1 MDFIK
6 RPLIRRIGFVAVI
19 LIAFLLGLALRGGSP
34 EIDHSGHSAIEAAN
48 TVWTCSMHPQIQMPE
63 AGQCPICGMDL
74 IPLKSSSDGNE
85 SPGALT
91 LSASAQKIAEIQ
103 TTTVVRQSVEITL
116 RMVGKLE
123 VDETRV
129 REIAARVPGRIDRLY
144 VDYTGV
150 PVRNGEKLFDLYS
163 PELYSAQEELIQAI
177 RASHQL
183 SQSTMESTRIS
194 ATRTIEAVK
203 ERLRLWGLT
212 DAQIEEIE
220 KRGTPSD
227 HVTIVAPMSGIVLHK
242 SAVEGAYVKIGTRVY
257 EIADLSVLWLKLD
270 VYESDLSWMELGLSV
285 DFETDTYPG
294 EKFHGVVAFIDPML
308 NEKSRSIKVRVNVE
322 NPNGRLKPGMFAR
335 AVVRAAV
342 GGNDQGLPLIIPAS
356 APLVTGTRAVVYVE
370 DADQPGQYHG
380 REVALGPKAG
390 DFYVIKEGLEEGERV
405 VSNGSFKI
413 DSALQIQAK
422 KSMMNPQGGG
432 PAPVHQHGSTSP
444 APVAVDSPEIQAVEG
459 VPEEFRLQMDGI
471 LAAYFE
477 ISAALSHDQFD
488 KAVGSSSK
496 LPAALTAV
504 DESLLPH
511 AGHSKWAEAKSGLTD
526 ASNGIAK
533 ADDIN
538 MARHE
543 FYKLSVRMIQ
553 TVRSFGASGQMPV
566 LVFNCP
572 MAMDGDGAD
581 WLQATAGTEN
591 PYYGSQMFK
600 CGSQTE
606 TLAGSPIGDA
616 NADHTNH

>member
-1 MDFIK
+1 MEFIK
-6 RPLIRRIGFVAVI
+6 KPLMRRIGFFAVI

-34 EIDHSGHSAIEAAN
+34 EMDHSGHDAAEAEN
-48 TVWTCSMHPQIQMPE
+48 TVWTCSMHPQIQMPT

-74 IPLKSSSDGNE
+74 IPLKSSSEGND

-103 TTTVVRQSVEITL
+103 TTMVVRQSVQKNL

-123 VDETRV
+123 ADETRV
-129 REIAARVPGRIDRLY
+129 REISAWVSGRIDRLY
-144 VDYTGV
+144 IDYAGV
-150 PVRNGEKLFDLYS
+150 PVKNGEKLFDLYS
-163 PELYSAQEELIQAI
+163 PEVYSAQVELIQAI
-177 RASHQL
+177 KASRQL
-183 SQSTMESTRIS
+183 SKSTMESTRIS
-194 ATRTIEAVK
+194 ASRTIDAVK

-212 DAQIEEIE
+212 DAQIQEIE

-227 HVTIVAPMSGIVLHK
+227 HVTIVSPMSGVVLHK
-242 SAVEGAYVKIGTRVY
+242 GATEGAYVKTGTHVY
-257 EIADLSVLWLKLD
+257 DIADLTVLWLKLD
-270 VYESDLSWMELGLSV
+270 VYESDLSWIKLDQSV
-285 DFETDTYPG
+285 DFETDAYPG
-294 EKFHGVVAFIDPML
+294 EKFTGMVAFIDPML

-322 NPNGRLKPGMFAR
+322 NPHGRLKPGMFAR
-335 AVVRAAV
+335 AVVRAEV
-342 GGNDQGLPLIIPAS
+342 GGDDNGLPLIIPAS

-370 DADQPGQYHG
+370 DGNQPGQYRG

-390 DFYVIKEGLEEGERV
+390 DFYVVLEGLEVGERV

-413 DSALQIQAK
+413 DSALQILAK

-432 PAPVHQHGSTSP
+432 PAPVHNHGSTSP
-444 APVAVDSPEIQAVEG
+444 NLVAEEPQENQAVEG
-459 VPEEFRLQMDGI
+459 VPEEFRLQIDAV

-477 ISAALSHDQFD
+477 ISTALSHDQFGD
-488 KAVGSSSK
+488 AVGSSS
-496 LPAALTAV
+496 LLLASLTAV

-511 AGHSKWAEAKSGLTD
+511 AGHPIWAEAKSELMQ
-526 ASNGIAK
+526 ASTGITNAG
-533 ADDIN
+533 DIDV
-538 MARHE
+538 ARQE
-543 FYKLSVRMIQ
+543 FYKLSVQMIQ
-553 TVRSFGASGQMPV
+553 TVRAFGSSGQSPV

-581 WLQATAGTEN
+581 WLQNTAGTEN

-606 TLAGSPIGDA
+606 TLAGSPNSDA